1 MRRTVRVGAV
11 ATALLLFMALANPA
25 IADHKHWLQ
34 TPGTCV
40 TDVASGQTAQT
51 EGGGFHRFHENV
63 HIGTAG
69 AALGDSGQIA
79 IGKSDTGACP

>member
-1 MRRTVRVGAV
+1 MRAFIRALTVV
-11 ATALLLFMALANPA
+11 AALLLLVALALPA
-25 IADHKHWLQ
+25 SAGHMHWLQ

-51 EGGGFHRFHENV
+51 DGGGFHRFHNNV

-69 AALGDSGQIA
+69 TALASTGNIA
-79 IGKSDTGACP
+79 IGKSDTGMCP

>member
-1 MRRTVRVGAV
+1 MRTTARLAAV
-11 ATALLLFMALANPA
+11 IISLLLTMALAGPA
-25 IADHKHWLQ
+25 VAGHKHWLQ

-40 TDVASGQTAQT
+40 TDVASGQTSQVD
-51 EGGGFHRFHENV
+51 GGGFHQFHNNV

-69 AALGDSGQIA
+69 AALAATGNIT

>member
-1 MRRTVRVGAV
+1 MRAIVRTATVV
-11 ATALLLFMALANPA
+11 AALLLLAALALPA
-25 IADHKHWLQ
+25 SAGHLHWLQ

-40 TDVASGQTAQT
+40 TNIASGQTAQT
-51 EGGGFHRFHENV
+51 DGGGFHQFHNNV

-69 AALGDSGQIA
+69 TALAGTGNIS